1 MSPWLRL
8 IARLAV
14 AGALLYTITRWVVS
28 PAELLEN
35 VVAADPYWLL
45 LAAIMTPVG
54 VLLQWWKWR
63 RLVQASLPEIG
74 EADILLSLFT
84 GFGLGLLTPGRLGE
98 LGRGA
103 HWPGA
108 RARATA
114 LAAADRLA
122 SSLVTLVAGAA
133 WVVYYLPISWGVSCG
148 LAMVGIGVS
157 WRRFGSRLA
166 AQLALRW
173 DMACLTDIPRN
184 VWVSNS
190 LAAIA
195 FNVVFCLQMFCLLRA
210 TGAIALSAVFAIP
223 AMFALKT
230 LLPISFMD
238 LGVREAAG
246 VLVLGSVG
254 VAATTA
260 VQASLMLFG
269 LNVLLPGVAGLL
281 VLAIGHRT
289 THFSSPSQRI
299 ELVHVR

>member
-1 MSPWLRL
+1 MSPWIRFV
-8 IARLAV
+8 ARLAV
-14 AGALLYTITRWVVS
+14 AGALLYTIATWIVS
-28 PAELLEN
+28 PAELL
-35 VVAADPYWLL
+35 AGAASADPYWLL
-45 LAAIMTPVG
+45 LAAMMTPVG
-54 VLLQWWKWR
+54 LLLQWWKWR

-114 LAAADRLA
+114 LAAADRLV
-122 SSLVTLVAGAA
+122 SSLVTLAAGAA
-133 WVVYYLPISWGVSCG
+133 WAVYCMPISWGVWCG
-148 LAMVGIGVS
+148 LAMIGIGVS
-157 WRRFGSRLA
+157 WRQFGSRLA

-173 DMACLTDIPRN
+173 DMTCLTDIPRN
-184 VWVSNS
+184 VWMSNT
-190 LAAIA
+190 LAALL

-210 TGAIALSAVFAIP
+210 TGAIALWALFAIP

-246 VLVLGSVG
+246 VVVLGGVG

-281 VLAIGHRT
+281 VLSIGRQT